1 MRVLCR
7 TFLAFPIAIFAVL
20 TLFIVLVL
28 ESRRSAPHR
37 VESGSPFPRD
47 HQPVSDAVGEDLSLQ
62 DTQQQWPS
70 WRAK

>member
-7 TFLAFPIAIFAVL
+7 TFLAFPIAIFVLL

-28 ESRRSAPHR
+28 ETRRSVPRR
-37 VESGSPFPRD
+37 VESGSPFPQD
-47 HQPVSDAVGEDLSLQ
+47 HKPAHDAAGEDLSFQ
-62 DTQQQWPS
+62 DTQQQWRS